1 MRLLPRILEQN
12 IPGQTVII
20 GACEV
25 TPSHNRQDLTFP
37 FTQGIPEARE
47 GIGALSDRGSPKHME
62 SQVRKSRRRKNLP
75 SQNHIR
81 KGDSL
86 AARVV
91 ARVYGHENLPVC
103 STTTKV
109 HRVTQSWKTIAH

>member
-25 TPSHNRQDLTFP
+25 TPSHNTQHLTFP

-47 GIGALSDRGSPKHME
+47 GIGALSNKGLPEAHGVASTKIAETKKPPFTKPHKERGFVGGAGGIEP
-62 SQVRKSRRRKNLP
+62 V
-75 SQNHIR
+75 
-81 KGDSL
+81 
-86 AARVV
+86 AAL
-91 ARVYGHENLPVC
+91 GN
-103 STTTKV
+103 T
-109 HRVTQSWKTIAH
+109 